1 MPNDRSTSPR
11 PSAPVL
17 ALYGVKKAYGR
28 REHPVVRDISFT
40 ISAGETV
47 GLFGESGCGKTT
59 IGMMAAGFLRPTGGQ
74 LYFDGRPLDTSADKA
89 MRRQIQ
95 MLFQHPEVSFNP
107 RLPLINSMKEPFRFF
122 KRPFDADALLTALQ
136 EYGIYAEHLKRYPS
150 QLSGGEL
157 QRLALARAMLM
168 QPRLLILDEPTSML
182 DVISQAQVIALL
194 KAARARRKMGLL
206 FISHDLA
213 LCELFCDK
221 IIRIDNN
228 AATPDSYFLA

>member
-1 MPNDRSTSPR
+1 MPNDRATLPR
-11 PSAPVL
+11 SSAPVL
-17 ALYGVKKAYGR
+17 ALCGVEKAYGR
-28 REHPVVRDISFT
+28 RARPTVKDISFT
-40 ISAGETV
+40 IKTGETV

-59 IGMMAAGFLRPTGGQ
+59 IGMMAAGLLRPTGGA
-74 LYFDGRPLDTSADKA
+74 LYFDGRPLDTAADKA

-107 RLPLINSMKEPFRFF
+107 RLPLINSMKEPFRFL
-122 KRPFDADALLTALQ
+122 KRRFDIDALLTALR
-136 EYGIYAEHLKRYPS
+136 EYGIYAEHLRRYPA

-213 LCELFCDK
+213 LCELFCDR
-221 IIRIDNN
+221 IIRIDNG
-228 AATPDSYFLA
+228 AAITD

>member
-1 MPNDRSTSPR
+1 MPNDRNDRATSPR
-11 PSAPVL
+11 SSAPVL
-17 ALYGVKKAYGR
+17 ALRGVERAYGR
-28 REHPVVRDISFT
+28 RARPVVRDISFT

-74 LYFDGRPLDTSADKA
+74 LYFDGRPLDTAADKA

-107 RLPLINSMKEPFRFF
+107 WLPLLVSMKEPFRFL
-122 KRPFDADALLTALQ
+122 KRRFDADALLTALR
-136 EYGIYAEHLKRYPS
+136 EYGIYAEHLKRYPA

-194 KAARARRKMGLL
+194 KAARARRQMGLL

-221 IIRIDNN
+221 IIRIDHG
-228 AATPDSYFLA
+228 AAITD